1 MKSLERAPEVKVD
14 ENAFE
19 LLYKNVDIAALVNK
33 VNEEY
38 YYWDKVKYLAAPHSI
53 TKDQIWSL
61 AKFYRNS
68 ACNQVRFGN
77 YRFKWFVSNN
87 RMQRMLHQFDLN
99 IGGSLAAGGL
109 IPKEEK
115 DRYLVNSIM
124 EEAIASS
131 QIEGAVTTRKEAK
144 DMLRKNR
151 SPRNKSEQ
159 MILNNYKT
167 IQYILEIKDLPLTPE
182 RLLQVHE
189 QIANDTLDEKAEEG
203 VLRTSNN
210 INVVGVID
218 SEIVYT
224 PPQHTEI
231 GRLIDDLCVFF
242 NSEEGN
248 FIHPIVKACII
259 HFMIGFIHPFTDGN
273 GRTARALFYWYLL
286 RNGYWLT
293 EYLSISKLILQSK
306 DQYAK
311 AYLYTETDENDLTYF
326 ILYKLRKM
334 QQAYDALREYIG
346 RKLEEKRQVTL
357 LQKLADINERQALIL
372 KWYDEEASLLLT
384 VKEIENRLQV
394 SNQTARTD
402 LQGLAD
408 LGFIEMISLN
418 KKTQAFTRAPKFEAL
433 LREKLN
439 DKQRDLPD

>member
-1 MKSLERAPEVKVD
+1 MKSLERAPEINMD
-14 ENAFE
+14 ESAFSV
-19 LLYKNVDIAALVNK
+19 LFKDTDIAGLLGK

-38 YYWDKVKYLAAPHSI
+38 YYWDKLKYLSTPGDI
-53 TKDQIWSL
+53 TKEQLWGL
-61 AKFYRNS
+61 AKLRRNS
-68 ACNQVRFGN
+68 ASNHVSFGSYN
-77 YRFKWFVSNN
+77 FRWFVSNN
-87 RMQRMLHQFDLN
+87 WMQKMLHQFDLN

-151 SPRNKSEQ
+151 SPRNRSEQ

-167 IQYILEIKDLPLTPE
+167 IRYILEIKDLPLTPE
-182 RLLQVHE
+182 RLLQVHGK
-189 QIANDTLDEKAEEG
+189 IANDTLDEKAEEG
-203 VLRTSNN
+203 VFRTSNN
-210 INVVGVID
+210 INVVDVTD

-224 PPQHTEI
+224 PPQHNEI

-242 NSEEGN
+242 NTEEGN

-286 RNGYWLT
+286 RKGYWLT

-306 DQYAK
+306 DQYAR
-311 AYLYTETDENDLTYF
+311 AYLYTETDQNDPTYF

-334 QQAYDALREYIG
+334 EQAYNALREYIS
-346 RKLEEKRQVTL
+346 RKLEEKQKVSQ

-372 KWYDEEASLLLT
+372 KWYDEEVSLLLT

-408 LGFIEMISLN
+408 LGFIEIISLN
-418 KKTQAFTRAPKFEAL
+418 KKTQAFTRAPGFETL
-433 LREKLN
+433 LREKL
-439 DKQRDLPD
+439 DGKQQDLPH